1 MNIENSDIF
10 EKNINLEDT
19 IEFNVD
25 DFDENLLDI
34 KNIELE
40 NTIINHF
47 KELLLN
53 DENIVISKE
62 DIYEYLVKFNMEE
75 DNVVKENNNNFDIK
89 KLNNIKYSKDNNS
102 IFTNKTRKI
111 KSITPIKVYVPTN
124 SLNISDTTNKILS
137 FFNKTYMAFEMK
149 VNNNNCNNN
158 ITLILDSISDM
169 NKFLTFIKNNK
180 KINNNLVET
189 HPFCFNKQVS
199 ITIDGNQS
207 YISIVSDYLYK
218 YLNSKKESIDSIN
231 TDDFYNFIIDSYN
244 NTFVNFSKYNEL
256 EIPNIDNPDEMDIYT
271 YKKITEFILKVSE
284 GNFDKKSFE
293 EHFNECNNQKTIKEE
308 RYLFLALNTLI
319 KYISFEKQYK
329 TDEEIINTLKKYL
342 ETNNL
347 SYITNKG
354 FFRTTMYLTNFK
366 LYIEKILNNSNLSLE
381 ELINNLNIDT
391 YKKIDDSI
399 LDEAKNQNREL
410 YLKLLDD
417 EDIKLYL
424 ATNDYTLLSRKNNL
438 RVEAVNTN
446 FRNNILNI
454 LYNNN
459 ISLEEF
465 IEQYKDEIID
475 NKDEEPE
482 VTEINEEENLETTIS
497 EEPITNTD
505 EENIDEE
512 ALFNEALMDTYNKYQ
527 TLYDENKVEC
537 DGFAL
542 VNYALTNAI
551 KNNDYSSFTRDND
564 SRKILSELGNKKILE
579 FIFNKFEYKNID
591 INSINEEE
599 LRHIITIYL
608 DNILF
613 DNNEKTKGL

>member
-1 MNIENSDIF
+1 MENNKMVNI
-10 EKNINLEDT
+10 
-19 IEFNVD
+19 
-25 DFDENLLDI
+25 
-34 KNIELE
+34 
-40 NTIINHF
+40 IINHF

-53 DENIVISKE
+53 NENIIISKE
-62 DIYEYLVKFNMEE
+62 DIYEYLIKYSMEE
-75 DNVVKENNNNFDIK
+75 NIDISEDNINFDTK
-89 KLNNIKYSKDNNS
+89 KLNNIKYSKDNNY

-111 KSITPIKVYVPTN
+111 KSITPIKIYVPTN
-124 SLNISDTTNKILS
+124 YLNISDTTNKILS

-158 ITLILDSISDM
+158 ISLILDNISDM

-180 KINNNLVET
+180 KINSNLVET
-189 HPFCFNKQVS
+189 HPFCFNKQVAL
-199 ITIDGNQS
+199 TIDGNQS

-218 YLNSKKESIDSIN
+218 YLKSKKENIDSIS

-244 NTFVNFSKYNEL
+244 NTFINFSKYNEL
-256 EIPNIDNPDEMDIYT
+256 EIPNIDNPDEIDIFT

-284 GNFDKKSFE
+284 KNFDKKSFE
-293 EHFNECNNQKTIKEE
+293 KHFNECNNLKVLKEE
-308 RYLFLALNTLI
+308 RNMFLALNTLI

-329 TDEEIINTLKKYL
+329 TDEEILNTLKKYL

-381 ELINNLNIDT
+381 ELINNLKIDT
-391 YKKIDDSI
+391 YKKIDDNI
-399 LDEAKNQNREL
+399 LDEVKTQNREL

-424 ATNDYTLLSRKNNL
+424 ATNDYTLLSRKDNL
-438 RVEAVNTN
+438 RVETVNTN
-446 FRNNILNI
+446 FRNNLFNI
-454 LYNNN
+454 LYSNN

-465 IEQYKDEIID
+465 IEQYKNEIID
-475 NKDEEPE
+475 DNEDEAE
-482 VTEINEEENLETTIS
+482 VTETNEESINNDEESEIIETNEEENLETTIS
-497 EEPITNTD
+497 EEPIINTD

-512 ALFNEALMDTYNKYQ
+512 ALFINALMDTYNKYQ
-527 TLYDENKVEC
+527 ALYDENKVEC

-551 KNNDYSSFTRDND
+551 KNNDYSSFTRNND
-564 SRKILSELGNKKILE
+564 SRKILSQLGNKKILE
-579 FIFNKFEYKNID
+579 FIFNKFEYKNIN
-591 INSINEEE
+591 IANINEEE
-599 LRHIITIYL
+599 LRHIVTIYL

>member
-1 MNIENSDIF
+1 MENNKMVDI
-10 EKNINLEDT
+10 
-19 IEFNVD
+19 
-25 DFDENLLDI
+25 
-34 KNIELE
+34 
-40 NTIINHF
+40 IINHF

-75 DNVVKENNNNFDIK
+75 DNVVKENNNNINIK

-124 SLNISDTTNKILS
+124 YLNISDTTNKILS

>member
-1 MNIENSDIF
+1 MENNKMVDI
-10 EKNINLEDT
+10 
-19 IEFNVD
+19 
-25 DFDENLLDI
+25 
-34 KNIELE
+34 
-40 NTIINHF
+40 IINHF
-47 KELLLN
+47 RELLLN
-53 DENIVISKE
+53 NENIIISKE
-62 DIYEYLVKFNMEE
+62 DIYEYLIKYSMEE
-75 DNVVKENNNNFDIK
+75 NIDISEDNINFDTK
-89 KLNNIKYSKDNNS
+89 KLNNIKYSKDNNY

-111 KSITPIKVYVPTN
+111 KSITPIKIYVPTN
-124 SLNISDTTNKILS
+124 YLNISDTTNKILS

-158 ITLILDSISDM
+158 ISLILDNISDM

-180 KINNNLVET
+180 KINSNLVET
-189 HPFCFNKQVS
+189 HPFCFNKQVAL
-199 ITIDGNQS
+199 TIDGNQS
-207 YISIVSDYLYK
+207 YISILSDYLYK
-218 YLNSKKESIDSIN
+218 YLESKKENIDNIS

-244 NTFVNFSKYNEL
+244 NTFINFSKYNEL
-256 EIPNIDNPDEMDIYT
+256 EIPNIDNPDEIDIFT

-284 GNFDKKSFE
+284 ENFDKKSFE
-293 EHFNECNNQKTIKEE
+293 EHFNECNNQKAIKEE
-308 RYLFLALNTLI
+308 RYLFLTLNTLI

-329 TDEEIINTLKKYL
+329 TDEEILNTLKKYL

-381 ELINNLNIDT
+381 ELINNLKIDT
-391 YKKIDDSI
+391 YKKIDDNI
-399 LDEAKNQNREL
+399 LDEVKTQNREL

-424 ATNDYTLLSRKNNL
+424 ATNDYTLLSRKDNL
-438 RVEAVNTN
+438 RVETVNTN

-465 IEQYKDEIID
+465 IEQYKTEIID
-475 NKDEEPE
+475 NNEEEPE
-482 VTEINEEENLETTIS
+482 VTETNEETINNDEKSEIIETNEEENLETTIS
-497 EEPITNTD
+497 EEPIINTD

-512 ALFNEALMDTYNKYQ
+512 ALFINALMDTYNKYQ
-527 TLYDENKVEC
+527 ALYDENKVEC

-564 SRKILSELGNKKILE
+564 SRKILSQLGNKKILE
-579 FIFNKFEYKNID
+579 FIFNKFEYKNIN
-591 INSINEEE
+591 IANINEEE
-599 LRHIITIYL
+599 LRHIVTIYL

>member
-1 MNIENSDIF
+1 MENNKMVDI
-10 EKNINLEDT
+10 
-19 IEFNVD
+19 
-25 DFDENLLDI
+25 
-34 KNIELE
+34 
-40 NTIINHF
+40 IINHF

>member
-1 MNIENSDIF
+1 MENNKMVDI
-10 EKNINLEDT
+10 
-19 IEFNVD
+19 
-25 DFDENLLDI
+25 
-34 KNIELE
+34 
-40 NTIINHF
+40 IINHF

-62 DIYEYLVKFNMEE
+62 YIYEYLIKFNMEE
-75 DNVVKENNNNFDIK
+75 DNEVKENNINFDIK

-124 SLNISDTTNKILS
+124 YLNISDTTNKILS

-199 ITIDGNQS
+199 LTIDGNQS

-218 YLNSKKESIDSIN
+218 YLKSKKENIDSIS
-231 TDDFYNFIIDSYN
+231 TDDYYNFIIDSYN
-244 NTFVNFSKYNEL
+244 NTFINFSKYNEL
-256 EIPNIDNPDEMDIYT
+256 EIPNIDNPDEMDIFT

-284 GNFDKKSFE
+284 ENFDKKSFE

-308 RYLFLALNTLI
+308 RYLFLTLNTLI

-465 IEQYKDEIID
+465 IKQYKNEIID

-512 ALFNEALMDTYNKYQ
+512 ALFNKALMDTYNKYQ

>member
-1 MNIENSDIF
+1 MENNKMVDI
-10 EKNINLEDT
+10 
-19 IEFNVD
+19 
-25 DFDENLLDI
+25 
-34 KNIELE
+34 
-40 NTIINHF
+40 IINHF

-62 DIYEYLVKFNMEE
+62 YIYEYLIKFNMEE
-75 DNVVKENNNNFDIK
+75 DNEVKENNINFDIK

-124 SLNISDTTNKILS
+124 YLNISDTTNKILS

-158 ITLILDSISDM
+158 ISLILDNISDM

-180 KINNNLVET
+180 KINSNLVET
-189 HPFCFNKQVS
+189 HPFCFNKQVAL
-199 ITIDGNQS
+199 TIDGNQS

-218 YLNSKKESIDSIN
+218 YLESKKENIDSIS
-231 TDDFYNFIIDSYN
+231 TDDYYNFIIDSYN
-244 NTFVNFSKYNEL
+244 NTFINFSKYNEL
-256 EIPNIDNPDEMDIYT
+256 EIPNIDNPDELDIFT

-284 GNFDKKSFE
+284 ENFDKKSFE
-293 EHFNECNNQKTIKEE
+293 EHFNECNNQNTIKEE

-329 TDEEIINTLKKYL
+329 TDEEILNTLKKYL

-381 ELINNLNIDT
+381 ELINNLKIDT
-391 YKKIDDSI
+391 YKKIDDNI
-399 LDEAKNQNREL
+399 LDEVKTQNREL
-410 YLKLLDD
+410 YLKLLDN

-424 ATNDYTLLSRKNNL
+424 ATNDYTLLSRKDNL
-438 RVEAVNTN
+438 RVETVNTN
-446 FRNNILNI
+446 FRNNIFNI
-454 LYNNN
+454 LYSNN

-465 IEQYKDEIID
+465 IEQYKNEIID
-475 NKDEEPE
+475 NNEEESE
-482 VTEINEEENLETTIS
+482 VTETNEEPINNDEEAEIIKTDEEENFETTIS
-497 EEPITNTD
+497 EEPIINTN
-505 EENIDEE
+505 EEYIDEE
-512 ALFNEALMDTYNKYQ
+512 SLFINALMDTYNKYQ
-527 TLYDENKVEC
+527 ALYDENKVEC

-551 KNNDYSSFTRDND
+551 KNNDFSSFTRNND
-564 SRKILSELGNKKILE
+564 SRKNLVNLGSKKILE
-579 FIFNKFEYKNID
+579 IICNKSNID
-591 INSINEEE
+591 KIDISNMTNDVLKDIIKEYLNEE
-599 LRHIITIYL
+599 LYNNTAKFKGKII
-608 DNILF
+608 
-613 DNNEKTKGL
+613 

>member
-1 MNIENSDIF
+1 M
-10 EKNINLEDT
+10 
-19 IEFNVD
+19 
-25 DFDENLLDI
+25 
-34 KNIELE
+34 
-40 NTIINHF
+40 
-47 KELLLN
+47 
-53 DENIVISKE
+53 
-62 DIYEYLVKFNMEE
+62 
-75 DNVVKENNNNFDIK
+75 
-89 KLNNIKYSKDNNS
+89 
-102 IFTNKTRKI
+102 
-111 KSITPIKVYVPTN
+111 
-124 SLNISDTTNKILS
+124 
-137 FFNKTYMAFEMK
+137 
-149 VNNNNCNNN
+149 
-158 ITLILDSISDM
+158 
-169 NKFLTFIKNNK
+169 FLT
-180 KINNNLVET
+180 
-189 HPFCFNKQVS
+189 
-199 ITIDGNQS
+199 
-207 YISIVSDYLYK
+207 
-218 YLNSKKESIDSIN
+218 
-231 TDDFYNFIIDSYN
+231 
-244 NTFVNFSKYNEL
+244 
-256 EIPNIDNPDEMDIYT
+256 
-271 YKKITEFILKVSE
+271 
-284 GNFDKKSFE
+284 
-293 EHFNECNNQKTIKEE
+293 
-308 RYLFLALNTLI
+308 LNTLI

-512 ALFNEALMDTYNKYQ
+512 ALFNKALMDTYNKYQ